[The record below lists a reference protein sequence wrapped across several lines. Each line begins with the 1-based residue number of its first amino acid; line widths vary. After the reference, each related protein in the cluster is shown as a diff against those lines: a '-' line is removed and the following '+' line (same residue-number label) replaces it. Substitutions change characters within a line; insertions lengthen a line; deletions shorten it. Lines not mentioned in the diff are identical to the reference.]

1 MLTSYVKTL
10 YGVPQ
15 GSKLRSMLF
24 NIHLC
29 DLLYFLENTD
39 IASYAD
45 DNTLYSAEKNKKTVI
60 KSIEISSQ
68 VLSNWFNDNFMKA
81 NSGKS
86 HL

>member
-1 MLTSYVKTL
+1 M
-10 YGVPQ
+10 
-15 GSKLRSMLF
+15 F
-24 NIHLC
+24 
-29 DLLYFLENTD
+29 YFLENID

-60 KSIEISSQ
+60 KSIETSSQ